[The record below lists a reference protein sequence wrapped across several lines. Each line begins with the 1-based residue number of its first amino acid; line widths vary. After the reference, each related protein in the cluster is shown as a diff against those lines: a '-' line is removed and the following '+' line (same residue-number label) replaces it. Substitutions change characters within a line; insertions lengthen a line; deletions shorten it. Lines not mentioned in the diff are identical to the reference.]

1 MILKIIYWG
10 EIMAKVIFKPQGKE
24 IECEVGEKLLD
35 VARKADIFIDAPC
48 NGSQSCGKCK
58 VKLLDGKC
66 DTEKTVHISDEEWN
80 QGYILACAT
89 KVTED
94 IVIEVPSKLSSSM
107 HGMKIEGSDKK
118 VDQKLFERGR
128 KFLEDNGL
136 TYSTNIEKRYM
147 ELDKPSLDD
156 NISDVDRIE
165 RHIRQELEVDGVDF
179 RLDILRKIPKVLRE
193 EDFNITLTYLKKKN
207 KITILNIEPGDKK
220 ESLYGLAI
228 DIGTTSVVV
237 CLVNLLTNEVVEKAS
252 SGNAQI
258 KYGADVINRIVFAVR
273 KDNINLMRKAIVEET
288 LNPLIQSIY
297 DKTGIDKDNV
307 IRVVLSGNT
316 TMSTLFLGIYPDY
329 LRLEPYIPPYL
340 KSPNLMGENVGLN
353 VNESALIYLSPNVA
367 SYVGGDITA
376 GVLSSGIWSSEENT
390 LFIDLGTNGEIVF
403 GNKDFLMCCACSA
416 GPAFEGGGISC
427 GMRASSG
434 AIEKV
439 KINKDTLEPELTIIG
454 DCEPIGICGS
464 GIIDLICQMLLTKV
478 IDRRGKIQRELN
490 NKRVRFNEHDIGEYV
505 LAFKEEY
512 EGLENDLVINEVDI
526 DSFIRAKGAIY
537 SGASVLIESLGMDF
551 EVIDKVY
558 IAGGIGNNLDIE
570 NSILIGLLPDVDR
583 SKFQYIGNSSLVG
596 SYLTLISSDARRKLE
611 EIGSQ
616 MTYVELSVYP
626 TYMDE
631 FVSSCFLP
639 HTNIDQFPT
648 VKELLE

>member
-1 MILKIIYWG
+1 
-10 EIMAKVIFKPQGKE
+10 MAKVIFKPQGKE
-24 IECEVGEKLLD
+24 IQCEVGERLLD

-58 VKLLDGKC
+58 VKLLEGKC
-66 DTEKTVHISDEEWN
+66 ETEKTVHISDEEWQ

-89 KVTED
+89 NVVED

-107 HGMKIEGSDKK
+107 HGMKIEGSDTK

-128 KFLEDNGL
+128 KFLEDNNF
-136 TYSTNIEKRYM
+136 TYTTNIEKRYM

-165 RHIRQELEVDGVDF
+165 RHIRQELEIDGIDF
-179 RLDILRKIPKVLRE
+179 RLDILRKIPNILRE
-193 EDFNITLTYLKKKN
+193 DDFNITLTYLKKKN
-207 KITILNIEPGDKK
+207 KITILNIESGNK
-220 ESLYGLAI
+220 EGHLYGLAV

-237 CLVNLLTNEVVEKAS
+237 CLVNLLTKEVIEKAS

-258 KYGADVINRIVFAVR
+258 KYGADVINRIVFAVK
-273 KDNINLMRKAIVEET
+273 KDNVNLMRKAIVQET

-297 DKTGIDKDNV
+297 DKTGIDKNNV
-307 IRVVLSGNT
+307 IRVILSGNT

-340 KSPNLMGENVGLN
+340 KSPKLMGENVGLN

-376 GVLSSGIWSSEENT
+376 GILSSGIWASEENT

-427 GMRASSG
+427 GMRASAG

-439 KINKDTLEPELTIIG
+439 RINEETLDPELTIIG
-454 DCEPIGICGS
+454 DCNPAGICGS
-464 GIIDLICQMLLTKV
+464 GIIDLICQMLLKKV
-478 IDRRGKIQRELN
+478 IDRRGKIQKELD
-490 NKRVRFNEHDIGEYV
+490 NKRVRFNEHEIGEYV
-505 LAFKEEY
+505 LAFKDEY
-512 EGLENDLVINEVDI
+512 EGLENDLVINEIDI

-551 EVIDKVY
+551 EAIDKVY

-583 SKFQYIGNSSLVG
+583 SKIQYIGNSSLIG
-596 SYLTLISSDARRKLE
+596 SYLTLISPDARRKLE

-631 FVSSCFLP
+631 FVSACFLP
-639 HTNIDQFPT
+639 HTNIDEFPT
-648 VKELLE
+648 IKGLLE